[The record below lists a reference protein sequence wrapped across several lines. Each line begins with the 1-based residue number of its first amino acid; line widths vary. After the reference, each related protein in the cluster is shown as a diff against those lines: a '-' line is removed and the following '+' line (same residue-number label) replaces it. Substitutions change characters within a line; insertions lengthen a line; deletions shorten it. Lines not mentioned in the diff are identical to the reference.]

1 MPIAAAVAVRKNIAK
16 PIPKTICMGCPLTIM
31 RAGEKAV
38 VEAGEATEQQSFLL
52 ALSAVSGRRI
62 LWVVRKALHKSVN
75 QSWQTV
81 IRSAARMAVWL
92 TGYVT

>member
-31 RAGEKAV
+31 GAGEKAV

-52 ALSAVSGRRI
+52 ALSAVSGRRDFP
-62 LWVVRKALHKSVN
+62 LVNAVGADRKVYGAP
-75 QSWQTV
+75 
-81 IRSAARMAVWL
+81 RCR
-92 TGYVT
+92 